1 MGGLW
6 VVLLIMQVGSGVTY
20 PFHWLIESP
29 ARLAIPAHCSI
40 VIRQSSASRQDPVQ

>member
-20 PFHWLIESP
+20 TFHWLIESP
-29 ARLAIPAHCSI
+29 TRSAILAHRSI
-40 VIRQSSASRQDPVQ
+40 VIRQSSTSRQDPVQ